1 MASERGILLHAD
13 LGTVALV
20 SVAVVAVSLVLAT
33 AIHSRVQTP
42 APAPVACQPEVKE
55 PTIEITQTFF
65 ITVPKVIVKKV
76 YISVPASKPDAQVA
90 PKEEKDPVF
99 EHRKP
104 IIPDSLKQ
112 GLLVGLAANQR

>member
-1 MASERGILLHAD
+1 MASERGILFHAD
-13 LGTVALV
+13 LGTVALI

-33 AIHSRVQTP
+33 AIHSRIQ
-42 APAPVACQPEVKE
+42 APAPIPVCQTAVKE

-65 ITVPKVIVKKV
+65 IPVPKVIVKKV
-76 YISVPASKPDAQVA
+76 YIPIPAPKPDAQVA